1 MNQRYKLTISL
12 FALALSAFVS
22 LAANAQVA
30 ANYQRVT
37 TPPKVV
43 FVGDYITA
51 QWASAFA
58 ANPNWINQGEPTPGA
73 FGTTLASFQ
82 SDVVS
87 LHPAIVHI
95 MVGLTL
101 VTSFLTRVHC
111 SISRAL

>member
-1 MNQRYKLTISL
+1 MNKRYKLTISL
-12 FALALSAFVS
+12 FALALSAFAFS
-22 LAANAQVA
+22 NRRHDSTSQGGLRRGL
-30 ANYQRVT
+30 YYPRMGQRFCCQPQLDQPRGT
-37 TPPKVV
+37 
-43 FVGDYITA
+43 DSRI
-51 QWASAFA
+51 
-58 ANPNWINQGEPTPGA
+58 
-73 FGTTLASFQ
+73 FGPTLASFQ